1 VLPDD
6 MRYVSGRHAR
16 IVFYKGRYMLQDTS
30 SNGTFVT
37 IAGQSEDR
45 IHDQELALGKSGLI
59 ALGQSAPTTEH
70 VISYVCEGG
79 AA

>member
-1 VLPDD
+1 
-6 MRYVSGRHAR
+6 MRDHQGRTGGPNSGS
-16 IVFYKGRYMLQDTS
+16 T